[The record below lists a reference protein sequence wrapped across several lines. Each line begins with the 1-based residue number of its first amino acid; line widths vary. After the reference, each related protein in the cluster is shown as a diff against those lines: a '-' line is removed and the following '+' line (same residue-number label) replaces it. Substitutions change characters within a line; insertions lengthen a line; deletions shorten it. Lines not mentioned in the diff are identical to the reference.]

1 MARYYGVVVLSILM
15 VAGTAILTGAC
26 STQGG
31 GTKQQVGKMQHVSK
45 SVDPKD
51 AQSAR
56 AQLKMGAGELNI
68 TGGADQLMEGEF
80 SYNVKAWKPEVSYN
94 VSDKKGELVVRQ
106 GSAEGGGL
114 SGGARNEWD
123 ISMNDE
129 VPTDLVVRLGA
140 GESNLDLDSL
150 TLTGLDLRMGAGKT
164 TVDLS
169 GDYAKGFDAIIEG
182 GVGEATIL
190 LPSEIGVKAKAE
202 GGLGGINAKGLKKVD
217 GAYVND
223 AYGESDTNL
232 SIDVKGGVGE
242 INLKVV

>member
-1 MARYYGVVVLSILM
+1 MARYLVVILSILM
-15 VAGTAILTGAC
+15 MAATAVLAGAC

-31 GTKQQVGKMQHVSK
+31 GSQQQVGKMQHDSK
-45 SVDPKD
+45 SVDPKN

-56 AQLKMGAGELNI
+56 AQLKMGAGELHL
-68 TGGADQLMEGEF
+68 TGGADQLMEADF
-80 SYNVKAWKPEVSYN
+80 SYNVSEWKPRVSYD
-94 VSDKKGELVVRQ
+94 VSGKKGELVVKQ
-106 GSAEGGGL
+106 GSANGGNL

-123 ISMNDE
+123 IGMNDE

-150 TLTGLDLRMGAGKT
+150 TLRGLDLT
-164 TVDLS
+164 
-169 GDYAKGFDAIIEG
+169 GDYARDFDASIEG
-182 GVGEATIL
+182 GVGEATVL

-223 AYGESDTNL
+223 AYGESD
-232 SIDVKGGVGE
+232 
-242 INLKVV
+242 

>member
-1 MARYYGVVVLSILM
+1 MARYGVVILSIFMMAATVVL
-15 VAGTAILTGAC
+15 AGAC

-31 GTKQQVGKMQHVSK
+31 GTQQQVGKMQHDSK
-45 SVDPKD
+45 SVDPKN

-56 AQLKMGAGELNI
+56 AQLKMGAGELKL
-68 TGGADQLMEGEF
+68 TGGADQLMEADF
-80 SYNVKAWKPEVSYN
+80 SYNVSEWKPEVSYD
-94 VSDKKGELVVRQ
+94 VSGKKGELVVEQ
-106 GSAEGGGL
+106 GSANGGDL

-140 GESNLDLDSL
+140 GESDLDLDSL
-150 TLTGLDLRMGAGKT
+150 TLTGVDVRMGAGKT

-169 GDYAKGFDAIIEG
+169 GDYAQSFDATIEG
-182 GVGEATIL
+182 GVGQATVL

-202 GGLGGINAKGLKKVD
+202 GGLGKINAKGLKKV
-217 GAYVND
+217 GGSYVND

-232 SIDVKGGVGE
+232 SVQVKGGVGE

>member
-1 MARYYGVVVLSILM
+1 M
-15 VAGTAILTGAC
+15 
-26 STQGG
+26 
-31 GTKQQVGKMQHVSK
+31 
-45 SVDPKD
+45 
-51 AQSAR
+51 
-56 AQLKMGAGELNI
+56 E
-68 TGGADQLMEGEF
+68 ADF
-80 SYNVKAWKPEVSYN
+80 SYNVPEWKPRVSYD
-94 VSDKKGELVVRQ
+94 VSGKKGELVVEQ
-106 GSAEGGGL
+106 GSANGGNL

-129 VPTDLVVRLGA
+129 VPIDLVVQLGA

-150 TLTGLDLRMGAGKT
+150 TLTGVDLQMGAGKT

-169 GDYAKGFDAIIEG
+169 GDYARDFDATIEG
-182 GVGEATIL
+182 GVGQATIL
-190 LPSEIGVKAKAE
+190 LPSEVGVKAKAE
-202 GGLGGINAKGLKKVD
+202 GGLGAINAKGLKKVD